1 MENVSKVALKNG
13 EVLIDLT
20 GDDVKPEHVQEG
32 IIFHDKSGTEQT
44 GTNTK
49 TVDASGA
56 NVTAAEML
64 TGRKAGVGDKIIT
77 GTMPD
82 NSGNNVEISNLA
94 GTNVP
99 LGYSDGT
106 GKAKVSSTE
115 AAKIIPGNIKEG
127 VSILGVEGTFGA
139 DDISSESK
147 TVTPSFE
154 DQTVLPSTGVAYLS
168 SVLVKGIPVTR
179 VNNDAGGVTVTIG

>member
-32 IIFHDKSGTEQT
+32 IIFHDKSGTQQT

-64 TGRKAGVGDKIIT
+64 TGRKAGVGDRIIT

-82 NSGNNVEISNLA
+82 NSGNNVEITNLA

-115 AAKIIPGNIKEG
+115 AAKIIPANIKEG
-127 VSILGVEGTFGA
+127 VSILGVEGSFGA

-147 TVTPSFE
+147 TVTPSFT
-154 DQTVLPSTGVAYLS
+154 DQTVLPSTGVSYLS
-168 SVLVKGIPVTR
+168 SVVVKGITVTR